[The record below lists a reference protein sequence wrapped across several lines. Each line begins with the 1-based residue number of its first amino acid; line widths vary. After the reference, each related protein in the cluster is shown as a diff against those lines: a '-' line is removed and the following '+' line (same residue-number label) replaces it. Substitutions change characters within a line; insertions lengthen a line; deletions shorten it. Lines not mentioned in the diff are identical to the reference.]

1 MYGIIALAIAVAGT
15 SMEIIRR
22 LRLRGPAGEPIG
34 LAPKQLG
41 PGSGLRCVVGG
52 TLFGI
57 GCALTGV
64 CPGPLVALMEAGV
77 PVMVVAI
84 ASALVGTWPYA
95 YLRPRL
101 PH

>member
-1 MYGIIALAIAVAGT
+1 
-15 SMEIIRR
+15 
-22 LRLRGPAGEPIG
+22 
-34 LAPKQLG
+34 
-41 PGSGLRCVVGG
+41 VVGG